1 MKGVKY
7 YCLMLL
13 TMFPII
19 AVAFAAQSALNV
31 AQIRNGNASNVELAG
46 GGPGSHDQPPTQK
59 KSA

>member
-1 MKGVKY
+1 MKSAKH
-7 YCLMLL
+7 YCLVLL
-13 TMFPII
+13 TMLPVV

-59 KSA
+59 KLA